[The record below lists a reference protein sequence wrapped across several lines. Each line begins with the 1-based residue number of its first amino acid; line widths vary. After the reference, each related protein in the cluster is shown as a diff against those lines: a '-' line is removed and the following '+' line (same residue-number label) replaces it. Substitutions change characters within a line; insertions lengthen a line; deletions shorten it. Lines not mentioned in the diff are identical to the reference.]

1 MPTTTNAIAQVT
13 NVATHYAT
21 TAWSAASDFLII
33 IILFGILFLFAWYIG
48 RATLVSVLMA
58 FYAAYAVYAVFPTSY
73 LPTAPAMTALIANI
87 VLYAGL
93 TLVFYIILRRV
104 VVSDFLYIGIFGTI
118 ILSFL
123 GAAFLLALAF
133 NVFPV
138 ASVYNFTPAVS
149 ALFAPSEFFFWWF
162 VAPAIGL
169 FFLAR

>member
-1 MPTTTNAIAQVT
+1 MTATEGLAQVNT
-13 NVATHYAT
+13 LATHYAFT
-21 TAWSAASDFLII
+21 IWNSASDFLII

-58 FYAAYAVYAVFPTSY
+58 FYAAYAVYSAFPTSY
-73 LPTAPAMTALIANI
+73 LPTAPALTALLAN
-87 VLYAGL
+87 VGLYSGL

-133 NVFPV
+133 HIFPV
-138 ASVYNFTPAVS
+138 ADVYHFTPAVDT
-149 ALFAPSEFFFWWF
+149 LFAPKAYFFWWF
-162 VAPAIGL
+162 SAPAIGL